1 MTVVCRRGL
10 SWSRIW
16 RSLKRTWLQ
25 LAGSLGQWQARLIH
39 FHFHLL
45 QPSSPPSSSCPPS
58 SSSLWPP
65 TAQFLC
71 LLQPNMCCCEI
82 VGLRRR
88 CNFCC
93 DFAVSFREKLK
104 AIFTRGPTLGR
115 DESSSGSVFNSQ
127 KKYIWR
133 IAITECKLGIWL
145 RKGITASLAEIFSK
159 QVLSKSWH
167 CHLLQNMDCGTA
179 RILKVDAKPLPYH
192 SLETR

>member
-25 LAGSLGQWQARLIH
+25 LAGSLGQSQARLI
-39 FHFHLL
+39 HFHLL

-82 VGLRRR
+82 VELRRR

-133 IAITECKLGIWL
+133 IDHHWMQIRHLVEKRHYRISCRDFQQTGAFKI
-145 RKGITASLAEIFSK
+145 LA
-159 QVLSKSWH
+159 L
-167 CHLLQNMDCGTA
+167 
-179 RILKVDAKPLPYH
+179 PLTPKYGLWY
-192 SLETR
+192 SQDFESGC